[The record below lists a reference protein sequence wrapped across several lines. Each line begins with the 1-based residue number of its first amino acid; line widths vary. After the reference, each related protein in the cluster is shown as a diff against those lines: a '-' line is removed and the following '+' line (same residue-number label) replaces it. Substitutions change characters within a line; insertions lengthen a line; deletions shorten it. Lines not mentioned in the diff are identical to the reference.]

1 MSLAR
6 DYVKIPLDN
15 GIRTGTDLIS
25 VIIMREEAEILLAC
39 EPTDWCLYN
48 KFLDLREWE
57 HLKPSG
63 HGNYMPALAMAQ
75 KMLNLNT
82 KGSCALALL
91 FFSDGKPSDIQHDH
105 VGAMGELASKFGRRL
120 TIACIGM
127 ASAADKGSFTTLRD
141 MAYEA
146 DSYGSQASFGS
157 ASLNVAS
164 LSKIIS
170 SLASSLTETK
180 TEMTDQ
186 KSGKSMTVR
195 MDIRRERKGTPDD
208 LILTGDWNVY
218 GQHRFGR
225 SWIWSYQHDDFS
237 ELFDFRCLTC
247 NEDARVGPDTIYL
260 KSQAIMC
267 EGCRSACFCSNE
279 CYAKGYTGHVLG
291 DITNVDSCALKREAG
306 IEKR

>member
-1 MSLAR
+1 
-6 DYVKIPLDN
+6 
-15 GIRTGTDLIS
+15 
-25 VIIMREEAEILLAC
+25 
-39 EPTDWCLYN
+39 
-48 KFLDLREWE
+48 
-57 HLKPSG
+57 
-63 HGNYMPALAMAQ
+63 
-75 KMLNLNT
+75 
-82 KGSCALALL
+82 
-91 FFSDGKPSDIQHDH
+91 
-105 VGAMGELASKFGRRL
+105 
-120 TIACIGM
+120 
-127 ASAADKGSFTTLRD
+127 
-141 MAYEA
+141 
-146 DSYGSQASFGS
+146 
-157 ASLNVAS
+157 
-164 LSKIIS
+164 
-170 SLASSLTETK
+170 
-180 TEMTDQ
+180 MTDQ